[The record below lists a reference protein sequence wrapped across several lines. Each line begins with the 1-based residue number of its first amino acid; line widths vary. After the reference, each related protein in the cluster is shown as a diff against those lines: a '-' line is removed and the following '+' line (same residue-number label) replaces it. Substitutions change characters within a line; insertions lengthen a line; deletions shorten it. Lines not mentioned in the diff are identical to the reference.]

1 MRVLLTGGGGFL
13 GAAIIKRFL
22 GQDIEV
28 RVFDTNENRDL
39 GYRVVG
45 NAIRKVEWCLGNV
58 SDATDVLAAAQD
70 CDAIVHLAGV
80 LTPFCQK
87 DPLAGAMIN
96 VIGTLNIFEAAKHYG
111 IRKVI
116 YTSSGGVFGL
126 KDAKNPFP
134 LTHYGAF
141 KLANEGSARAYW
153 ADDRIASVGFRP
165 FVVYGPGRET
175 GLSAGPTL
183 ACRAVAL
190 NQPYTIPLSGTMGLV
205 YVDDVAAAF
214 EVAVL
219 TNFDGAHTF
228 NLSGTP
234 VDVSTIVTTIHE
246 IAPDAQISNMG
257 DSLPSIATVT
267 DEYKNDLLL
276 CPPATTLK
284 NGLRKTIDF
293 YRGH

>member
-13 GAAIIKRFL
+13 GAAIIKRLL
-22 GQDIEV
+22 GRNIEV
-28 RVFDTNENRDL
+28 RVLDANDSRDL

-45 NAIRKVEWCLGNV
+45 SAMRKVEWHIGNV
-58 SDATDVLAAAQD
+58 SDAMDVLAAAQD
-70 CDAIVHLAGV
+70 CDGIVHLAGV

-96 VIGTLNIFEAAKHYG
+96 VIGTLNVFEAAKRYG
-111 IRKVI
+111 ICKVI

-126 KDAKNPFP
+126 KDAQNPFP

-153 ADDRIASVGFRP
+153 ADNRISSVGFRP

-183 ACRAVAL
+183 ACKAVAL

-234 VDVSTIVTTIHE
+234 VDVSTIVSTIHK

-257 DSLPSIATVT
+257 DSLPSIATVA

-276 CPPATTLK
+276 CPPATTLED
-284 NGLRKTIDF
+284 GLRKTIDF
-293 YRGH
+293 YREH